1 MLGALA
7 QTVLACSS
15 SADKGFGSAALPSIS
30 SVLPLILLQI
40 WDFHVTRR
48 ELRILELAARGTR
61 QENSKPLAICRLAPS
76 LQAMQDARRAR
87 QQEAPQPGNSPSAQT
102 PPARS

>member
-30 SVLPLILLQI
+30 SVLPSILLQI

-61 QENSKPLAICRLAPS
+61 EENSKPLAICRLAQR
-76 LQAMQDARRAR
+76 LKEMQEARRSR
-87 QQEAPQPGNSPSAQT
+87 QHEEPPPANSPTAQT
-102 PPARS
+102 ARAR